1 MDANERLHI
10 EWIGMAQPEG
20 LVVTTAAL
28 KAAEANITWPVAE
41 LQARVRELAG
51 EGQAILD
58 LRGFVRDIL
67 EWSDDF
73 VVDAASL
80 PASLR
85 VTLDGGE
92 ILAPTLAVRDADEP
106 GKFVLLVQETH
117 RAKLDV
123 ASDDKRWSA
132 TEHQRFYHLL
142 RETGVPVG
150 LLTNGQL
157 FRLVYAPKG
166 ESAGWITFRLSDM
179 LTVDGRPLL
188 GALHMLLNERRLISL
203 EASKRLG
210 GLLLASREYQNTVS
224 SALREQILSALRE
237 LLLGFQRADRLAEEK
252 ILGAYRHGHLQEVYS
267 GLVTVM
273 MRMVFILYAEEK
285 NLLPME
291 AKLYADG
298 YSLTRLY
305 AQLREDRGRHG
316 DTMDERYG
324 AWARVITLF
333 RLLHDGARAATGLV
347 IAARKGDFFRPDAYP
362 FLEGRERGSV
372 RQGGEILDLPKVSDG
387 VVFRVLDLLLMLKGE
402 RLQYRG
408 LDVEQIGS
416 VYEGL
421 MGFEIETA
429 EGDSLCL
436 MPEHVVVNLEALLG
450 MAGGERGKELKRLAN
465 LDLKDK
471 AGGELKSAKTVPELQ
486 AALGRRLSVRQPGLI
501 AKSEMFLQ
509 PGEERRK
516 TGSHYTPRA
525 LTEPIVATTL
535 RPVLEGLGPEV
546 KPEQILDLKIC
557 DPAMGSGAFLVEAC
571 RQLADHLVA
580 AWRRTGTM
588 PELPLDEDPLLHARR
603 LIAQRCIYGVDKN
616 PLAADLAR
624 LSMWLVTF
632 AREHPFTFVD
642 HALRCGDSLIGL
654 SREQISSL
662 TLDISLG
669 TQIDIVRTVVA
680 KQVALAEGLRHR
692 IHAIGDPPDNEQLD
706 GLWQDTNEALA
717 TVRTLG
723 DLVIASYFSADSDKA
738 RKKVFED
745 LAAKV
750 PDWLATGQHGSEVNE
765 LVVELRAGDKGVA
778 PFHWEI
784 EFPEVFMRENPG
796 FDCFVGNPPFLGGI
810 IVGARHGL
818 VYHAALSTMYEGA
831 TGLVDLVAFFLRRS
845 FQLLRRRGTFGLV
858 ATNTVAQGDTRRAGL
873 QWLLS
878 HDGTVYDA
886 KRRYIWPGQAAVVVS
901 VVHVAKTLAFERVSL
916 DGVSVDRV
924 SAFLFRGRSDSTPT
938 PLRDNDDLSFMG
950 TTLCGAGFLFEPS
963 PSNGAS
969 SIQEMKR
976 MIEADEHCKEVIFP
990 YLGGEDLNTNPKQ
1003 KPSRFVIDFGEMREA
1018 EARRWPSLFSIL
1030 DERVRPLRAGN
1041 KQRNYRDDWWLHI
1054 RRAPKATA
1062 HMLKHGRILAVT
1074 QVSKHLSVA
1083 FVEGGVV
1090 LANTMMLILLHQ
1102 NGAFAVLQSRVHE
1115 VWARLTG
1122 SSMKDD
1128 LRYTTDCVDTFPRPE
1143 GGVDL
1148 LEAIGKTYYE
1158 FRAALMIKNNEGLT
1172 KTYNRFHN
1180 PDERSADILQLRALH
1195 AQMDR
1200 AVLDAYGWTDILP
1213 TYDFR
1218 EQLDESTR
1226 LTWAEDTRD
1235 EVLARLLELNRV
1247 MAAREADEAKAAAES
1262 AKAEGAKGGKKTP
1275 AKKRGKKDD
1284 ATPQLS
1290 MLAPPADPEDGNDSI

>member
-1 MDANERLHI
+1 
-10 EWIGMAQPEG
+10 
-20 LVVTTAAL
+20 
-28 KAAEANITWPVAE
+28 
-41 LQARVRELAG
+41 
-51 EGQAILD
+51 
-58 LRGFVRDIL
+58 
-67 EWSDDF
+67 
-73 VVDAASL
+73 
-80 PASLR
+80 
-85 VTLDGGE
+85 
-92 ILAPTLAVRDADEP
+92 
-106 GKFVLLVQETH
+106 
-117 RAKLDV
+117 
-123 ASDDKRWSA
+123 
-132 TEHQRFYHLL
+132 
-142 RETGVPVG
+142 
-150 LLTNGQL
+150 L
-157 FRLVYAPKG
+157 F
-166 ESAGWITFRLSDM
+166 
-179 LTVDGRPLL
+179 
-188 GALHMLLNERRLISL
+188 
-203 EASKRLG
+203 
-210 GLLLASREYQNTVS
+210 ASREYQNTVS
-224 SALREQILSALRE
+224 SALRDQILSALRE

-252 ILGAYRHGHLQEVYS
+252 ILRAYRHGHLQEVYS

-372 RQGGEILDLPKVSDG
+372 RQGREILDLPKVSDG
-387 VVFRVLDLLLMLKGE
+387 VVYRVLDLLLMLKGE

-486 AALGRRLSVRQPGLI
+486 AALGRRLSARQPGLI

-535 RPVLEGLGPEV
+535 RPVLERLGAEV
-546 KPEQILDLKIC
+546 KPEQILELKIC

-580 AWRRTGTM
+580 AWRRTRTM
-588 PELPLDEDPLLHARR
+588 PELPPDEDPLLHARR
-603 LIAQRCIYGVDKN
+603 LIAQRCLYGVDKN

-642 HALRCGDSLIGL
+642 HALRCGDSLVGL

-662 TLDISLG
+662 TLDVSKG
-669 TQIDIVRTVVA
+669 TQIDTVRTVVA
-680 KQVALAEGLRHR
+680 KQVARAEELRNQ
-692 IHAIGDPPDNEQLD
+692 IHSIGDPPDNDRLD
-706 GLWQDTNEALA
+706 GLWQETNAALA

-723 DLVIASYFSADSDKA
+723 DLVIGAFFSADSDKV
-738 RKKVFED
+738 RKTAFED

-750 PDWLATGQHGSEVNE
+750 PDWLEKGEHASALNE
-765 LVVELRAGDKGVA
+765 LVANLREGDKGVA
-778 PFHWEI
+778 PFHWEV
-784 EFPEVFMRENPG
+784 EFPEVFARGNPG
-796 FDCFVGNPPFLGGI
+796 FDCFVGNPPFLGGTRTTTVLGGCYRDWLI
-810 IVGARHGL
+810 
-818 VYHAALSTMYEGA
+818 A
-831 TGLVDLVAFFLRRS
+831 TNDSANSNADLVAFFARRIFS
-845 FQLLRRRGTFGLV
+845 LLRIDGTLGIV
-858 ATNTVAQGDTRRAGL
+858 ATNTIAQGDSREAGLYFIMTHGGSIYEATRRL
-873 QWLLS
+873 
-878 HDGTVYDA
+878 
-886 KRRYIWPGQAAVVVS
+886 RWPGAAAVVVS
-901 VVHVAKTLAFERVSL
+901 VIHILRGSARSAML
-916 DGVSVDRV
+916 DGVVANSI
-924 SAFLFRGRSDSTPT
+924 SSFLFQRGGDEKPNEMKRNVGHAF
-938 PLRDNDDLSFMG
+938 RGNDILG
-950 TTLCGAGFLFEPS
+950 LGFLFDD
-963 PSNGAS
+963 AS
-969 SIQEMKR
+969 DKCESTFLMRELIRRDPKN
-976 MIEADEHCKEVIFP
+976 ADRIFP
-990 YLGGEDLNTNPKQ
+990 LLGGEDIVNCPVLKAA
-1003 KPSRFVIDFGEMREA
+1003 RFAIDFGDMTFEEA
-1018 EARRWPSLFSIL
+1018 SRWPDLLAIVERRVKPGRQKVSQRDRRELWWLYATRSPGFRRHFQAKGRAFVMSRVAKHLTLLAL
-1030 DERVRPLRAGN
+1030 DEYWVLNDRVMSFA
-1041 KQRNYRDDWWLHI
+1041 YDSFAW
-1054 RRAPKATA
+1054 
-1062 HMLKHGRILAVT
+1062 
-1074 QVSKHLSVA
+1074 
-1083 FVEGGVV
+1083 
-1090 LANTMMLILLHQ
+1090 
-1102 NGAFAVLQSRVHE
+1102 FAVLQSVVHE
-1115 VWARLTG
+1115 TWARAFG
-1122 SSMKDD
+1122 STLEDR
-1128 LRYTTDCVDTFPRPE
+1128 LNYTIADCFDTFPCPDDVE
-1143 GGVDL
+1143 GIESLDL
-1148 LEAIGKTYYE
+1148 LGSAYHE
-1158 FRAALMIKNNEGLT
+1158 FRADLMIRNNEGLT

-1180 PDERSADILQLRALH
+1180 PEERSADILQLRVLH

-1262 AKAEGAKGGKKTP
+1262 AKAEGAKAGKKPP
-1275 AKKRGKKDD
+1275 AKKRGRKDD

-1290 MLAPPADPEDGNDSI
+1290 MLAPAVDPKEGGGSI

>member
-41 LQARVRELAG
+41 LQARVRELAAPG
-51 EGQAILD
+51 NAILD
-58 LRGFVRDIL
+58 LRGYCRDIL

-237 LLLGFQRADRLAEEK
+237 LLLGFQRADRLAGES
-252 ILGAYRHGHLQEVYS
+252 ILGAYRRGHLQEVYS

-450 MAGGERGKELKRLAN
+450 MAGGERGKELKRIAN

-486 AALGRRLSVRQPGLI
+486 AALGRRLSARQPGLI

-525 LTEPIVATTL
+525 LTQPIVETTL
-535 RPVLEGLGPEV
+535 RPVLERLGPEV
-546 KPEQILDLKIC
+546 MPEQILALKIC

-580 AWRRTGTM
+580 AWRRTRTM
-588 PELPLDEDPLLHARR
+588 PELPPDEDPLLHARR

-642 HALRCGDSLIGL
+642 HALRCGDSLVGL
-654 SREQISSL
+654 SREQISNLSL
-662 TLDISLG
+662 DVKG
-669 TQIDIVRTVVA
+669 GFKQIAMVRGIVAPAVA
-680 KQVALAEGLRHR
+680 KAKDLRDQ
-692 IHAIGDPPDNEQLD
+692 IHAIGDPLDDGQLVQ
-706 GLWQDTNEALA
+706 LWDEANEALGA
-717 TVRTLG
+717 VRFLG
-723 DLVIASYFSADSDKA
+723 DLVISAYFSADSDKA
-738 RKKVFED
+738 RKKEIED
-745 LAAKV
+745 LGIKV
-750 PDWLATGQHGSEVNE
+750 PAWLATGQYDSE
-765 LVVELRAGDKGVA
+765 LKGFIADLREGDKGVV

-784 EFPEVFMRENPG
+784 EFPEVFARDNSG
-796 FDCFVGNPPFLGGI
+796 FDCFVGNPPFLGGSRI
-810 IVGARHGL
+810 SEEFGSSYADYI
-818 VYHAALSTMYEGA
+818 SA
-831 TGLVDLVAFFLRRS
+831 TSEDSRGKGDLVGFFFRRAFSL
-845 FQLLRRRGTFGLV
+845 QALGGCLGLV
-858 ATNTVAQGDTRRAGL
+858 ATNSIRQGDTRLMSLGWIR
-873 QWLLS
+873 S
-878 HDGTVYDA
+878 HGGRIFAAT
-886 KRRYIWPGQAAVVVS
+886 KRLRWPGAAAVVVS
-901 VVHVAKTLAFERVSL
+901 VVHIQRPPFPELCVSQL
-916 DGVSVDRV
+916 DGLPLVNRTSITAYLLAIGPDGNPNKLASNRAIAFSGTNPNGRGFVILLADVERFRALDR
-924 SAFLFRGRSDSTPT
+924 R
-938 PLRDNDDLSFMG
+938 N
-950 TTLCGAGFLFEPS
+950 
-963 PSNGAS
+963 
-969 SIQEMKR
+969 
-976 MIEADEHCKEVIFP
+976 ADHIKP
-990 YLGGEDLNTNPKQ
+990 YLGGEELNESPAA
-1003 KPSRFVIDFGEMREA
+1003 SSVRFIIDFEECDEA
-1018 EARRWPSLFSIL
+1018 HVKSYPRLYQHLFNSVRVQRQSSSERRLRDFWWHFSRPARDLKAAARLAS
-1030 DERVRPLRAGN
+1030 PL
-1041 KQRNYRDDWWLHI
+1041 
-1054 RRAPKATA
+1054 
-1062 HMLKHGRILAVT
+1062 LASSRH
-1074 QVSKHLSVA
+1074 SKHLTFSAQSHEQVFSDA
-1083 FVEGGVV
+1083 LTLFVLPSWSG
-1090 LANTMMLILLHQ
+1090 
-1102 NGAFAVLQSRVHE
+1102 FCFLQSRIHE
-1115 VWARLTG
+1115 CWAHMFG
-1122 SSMKDD
+1122 STIKDD
-1128 LRYTTDCVDTFPRPE
+1128 LRYIPEDCFETFPFSV
-1143 GGVDL
+1143 GWSVDERL
-1148 LEAIGKTYYE
+1148 AILGRSYHD
-1158 FRAALMIKNNEGLT
+1158 FRAALMLETGLGLT
-1172 KTYNRFHN
+1172 ETYNRFHD
-1180 PDERSADILQLRALH
+1180 PGEHSHEILKLRDLH

-1200 AVLDAYGWTDILP
+1200 AVIDAYGWTDILP
-1213 TYDFR
+1213 AYDFR
-1218 EQLDESTR
+1218 QQLDESTR
-1226 LTWAEDTRD
+1226 LTWAEETRD
-1235 EVLARLLELNRV
+1235 EVVARLLELNRV
-1247 MAAREADEAKAAAES
+1247 LAAGEAEEASAA
-1262 AKAEGAKGGKKTP
+1262 KGAKPARKVAEKK
-1275 AKKRGKKDD
+1275 KGKKDE
-1284 ATPQLS
+1284 AT
-1290 MLAPPADPEDGNDSI
+1290 LALPLGQGDPESA